1 MKQARIAIRIF
12 FYCLLVGVFTIG
24 TAYNAQAQ
32 SQALNGQIEGT
43 ITDSSGAAVPNAT
56 VVIKN
61 TQTGTSRTV
70 TTDGAGV
77 YRAPL
82 LPLGTYQVTVE
93 AANFKRLV
101 REGITL
107 TTGQTASVNGVLEVG
122 DVSATVTVNA
132 DAPIADSAKID
143 LGRVMNAR
151 EVENLPLVSRNPYN
165 YALLQAN
172 VTGRPNAEFGVP
184 RINANGYTRRTNY
197 QLDGNNN
204 TQQDRG
210 GIRLMPISDTFIS
223 EVQLVTNGF
232 APEFGNTPGLIMNA
246 ITPSGTNSFHGE
258 ASYRF
263 RRTPMSSRP
272 FNTSPTA
279 MKPETKVDDITGS
292 IGGPIIKDRWHYGH
306 SREPTGVDRRWR
318 SSFCLPNRYPCRSK
332 GKLLHF

>member
-1 MKQARIAIRIF
+1 
-12 FYCLLVGVFTIG
+12 
-24 TAYNAQAQ
+24 
-32 SQALNGQIEGT
+32 
-43 ITDSSGAAVPNAT
+43 
-56 VVIKN
+56 
-61 TQTGTSRTV
+61 TGTSRTV

-93 AANFKRLV
+93 APNFKRLV

-272 FNTSPTA
+272 FNTSPLSK
-279 MKPETKVDDITGS
+279 KPETKVDDITGS
-292 IGGPIIKDRWHYGH
+292 IGGPIIKDRWHFYGGYEWVH
-306 SREPTGVDRRWR
+306 RDLGGEPQRVITVTPANQQALIAAGVPASAFPTAIPAAQKVNFFIFRTDAQ
-318 SSFCLPNRYPCRSK
+318 LNTNNRLSGR
-332 GKLLHF
+332 F